1 VTVGV
6 RVRFGMNDAPGDSA
20 ADARSAPFAPIPN
33 RLRRVLRRLT
43 AALRRPEHIV
53 RRYCSFL
60 RLALLLAVMLLV
72 SSFTV
77 SVVAAPQNLPDM
89 GEPADSS
96 LSPLEEQQLGAE
108 FMRQIRAGLPLVRDV
123 QLEEYI
129 QALGMRLALASGK
142 TGGQPFTFF
151 IIDDADIN
159 AFAIPGGY
167 VGINAGLIDAMQRE
181 EQLAGVVAHEVAH
194 VTQRHHA
201 RAFATGNRASLSAA
215 AAVLAAIVIGQASP
229 EAGQAALAAGIAAT
243 QQSAINF
250 TRSNEI
256 EADRIGIEILAN
268 ANYDARAM
276 AESFSILRRRNT
288 LNTTNSGLE
297 YLRTHPLDNNRIAE
311 AADRAVAKPRADAV
325 SQIDF
330 LLFKAR
336 LAVLT
341 TEDAARLERAFRSL
355 LSSDDDEAVGAA
367 YALALLALRGNRL
380 EEAATHLEQLAKEA
394 PAHPMVALLQADL
407 LEAEGRES
415 ESRRQLEDLN
425 KLYPERFS
433 IAEKRIEQ
441 LSRAGRVDNA
451 LDVSLSYL
459 RGVERPDPLAWRQLA
474 SIRQQLGDS
483 AGSHEALAHY
493 FEAFDE
499 LERAESQFELALRNA
514 PAASQD
520 ELRLQASLKAI
531 REKAARRR

>member
-1 VTVGV
+1 MG
-6 RVRFGMNDAPGDSA
+6 
-20 ADARSAPFAPIPN
+20 
-33 RLRRVLRRLT
+33 LT
-43 AALRRPEHIV
+43 IG
-53 RRYCSFL
+53 
-60 RLALLLAVMLLV
+60 LAVLFLV
-72 SSFTV
+72 SGIATP
-77 SVVAAPQNLPDM
+77 AARAQQNLPDM

-129 QALGMRLALASGK
+129 QSLGMRLALASGK

-151 IIDDADIN
+151 IIDDAQIN

-215 AAVLAAIVIGQASP
+215 AAVLAAILIGQASP

-276 AESFSILRRRNT
+276 AESFSILRRKNS
-288 LNTTNSGLE
+288 LNTTNGGLE

-311 AADRAVAKPRADAV
+311 AADRAVTKPLADAV
-325 SQIDF
+325 SQTDF
-330 LLFKAR
+330 LFFKAR

-341 TEDAARLERAFRSL
+341 TEDAARLERSYRSVL
-355 LSSDDDEAVGAA
+355 DGEEDEAVGAA

-380 EEAATHLEQLAKEA
+380 AQAAEHLEQLEESA

-407 LEAEGRES
+407 LEARGMES
-415 ESRRQLEDLN
+415 EAGKRLEALAD
-425 KLYPERFS
+425 LYPERFS
-433 IAEKRIEQ
+433 IVEKRVEQ
-441 LSRAGRVDNA
+441 LARAGRNENA
-451 LDVSLSYL
+451 LDVILRYL
-459 RGVERPDPLAWRQLA
+459 RSIDRPDPLAWRQLA

-483 AGSHEALAHY
+483 SGSHEALAHY
-493 FEAFDE
+493 FDALGE
-499 LERAESQFELALRNA
+499 LARAEGQYELALRGV